1 MPGKKLK
8 LSPLKALRQAK
19 TRTARNKKVI
29 SNLKFLEKKFKKSL
43 SLKDG
48 AKTKELFQSIQ
59 KALDQ
64 AAQKKIIKL
73 NNARRKKSRLTK
85 SIQKSL
91 KG

>member
-19 TRTARNKKVI
+19 TRAARNKRI
-29 SNLKFLEKKFKKSL
+29 INNLNFLEKKLKKTII
-43 SLKDG
+43 LKDE
-48 AKTKELFQSIQ
+48 AKIKELFHNIQ

-85 SIQKSL
+85 LIKKSIKS
-91 KG
+91 